1 VTDIMSEI
9 NAIIQADEEQPPVI
23 TGYPGTGDTLPYT
36 VHRPLYV
43 DVDANSVTGEVIDWD
58 FRTTLYACAASVE
71 ASFNLALALMALLSG
86 ARVGD
91 TTLST
96 SMGYSG
102 APVEGHYESQ
112 VTVQLNQ
119 GVLT

>member
-1 VTDIMSEI
+1 VSIYNDI
-9 NAIIQADEEQPPVI
+9 NDLVQAAPSYM
-23 TGYPGTGDTLPYT
+23 GYAPTSAQLPYV
-36 VHRPLYV
+36 VHRPLV
-43 DVDANSVTGEVIDWD
+43 FNETDNSVAGIVIDLD
-58 FRTTLYACAASVE
+58 AQFSLYCCGASVE
-71 ASFNLALALMALLSG
+71 ASFNLALEVMRDLQG
-86 ARVGD
+86 KRVGG

-119 GVLT
+119 GGI

>member
-1 VTDIMSEI
+1 MSNYEDINELVTAAPLYAGYPATGAKLPFIASRPLIMSNLAE
-9 NAIIQADEEQPPVI
+9 AISGDGLNWDEQFS
-23 TGYPGTGDTLPYT
+23 
-36 VHRPLYV
+36 LY
-43 DVDANSVTGEVIDWD
+43 
-58 FRTTLYACAASVE
+58 CAAGSVE
-71 ASFNLALALMALLSG
+71 ASFNLALAVMAELQG
-86 ARVGD
+86 KRVGG

-119 GVLT
+119 GGI